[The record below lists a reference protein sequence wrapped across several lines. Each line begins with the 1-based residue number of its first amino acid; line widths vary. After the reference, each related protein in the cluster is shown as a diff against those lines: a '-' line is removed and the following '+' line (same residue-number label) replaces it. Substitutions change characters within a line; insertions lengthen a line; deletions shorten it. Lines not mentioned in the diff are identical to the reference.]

1 MKILLL
7 VSLIILFL
15 YILPR
20 YKKPKV
26 IKGFITDEER
36 SYIIRSAEGKLEE
49 SRVTQGK
56 IVDVTVRK
64 SKTAWLSK
72 DDPIVNGV
80 IQRCI
85 KYTDRPISNC
95 EKLQV
100 LKYENDGHYK
110 PHQDCFVDDTNKRL
124 YTFILA
130 LNDDYEGGETYFP
143 ILGEKYKLHAGD
155 ALFFNTLDTYENI
168 TSKALHGGLPVKSGE
183 KWVCNL
189 WIRKDSYLG

>member
-20 YKKPKV
+20 YKKPRV

-64 SKTAWLSK
+64 SKTA
-72 DDPIVNGV
+72 
-80 IQRCI
+80 
-85 KYTDRPISNC
+85 
-95 EKLQV
+95 
-100 LKYENDGHYK
+100 
-110 PHQDCFVDDTNKRL
+110 
-124 YTFILA
+124 
-130 LNDDYEGGETYFP
+130 
-143 ILGEKYKLHAGD
+143 
-155 ALFFNTLDTYENI
+155 
-168 TSKALHGGLPVKSGE
+168 
-183 KWVCNL
+183 
-189 WIRKDSYLG
+189 